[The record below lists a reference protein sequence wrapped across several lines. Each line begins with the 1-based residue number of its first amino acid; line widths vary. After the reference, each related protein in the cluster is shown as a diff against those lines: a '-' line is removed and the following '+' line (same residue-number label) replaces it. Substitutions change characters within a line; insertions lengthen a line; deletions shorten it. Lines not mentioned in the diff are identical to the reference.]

1 MSKILIIEDDKVMCE
16 ELARLLAGAGYQS
29 LILPELSMQPRAPLS
44 LEQLVQSIIA
54 SQPNLLLLD
63 LNLPDF
69 SGVAILKTLRAQS
82 DLPVIVVTSNTADSD
97 QVLSMSYGADDYI
110 TKPYNPHILLL
121 RIAAVLKRAESSPNL
136 LEFRGLSI
144 DLGRGTIERSQSLD
158 ANDPRRPQRVLLTKN
173 EMIILGHLLDQQGQI
188 VPREALM
195 ADLWNNHE
203 YINDNALTVN
213 VSRLR
218 HKLEKLGAGDSITT
232 RKGLGYLLS

>member
-1 MSKILIIEDDKVMCE
+1 MSKILVIEDDKAMRA
-16 ELARLLAGAGYQS
+16 ELSRLLESSGHQPAT
-29 LILPELSMQPRAPLS
+29 LPILSEPSDHPVALDE
-44 LEQLVQSIIA
+44 LVQAILDAHS
-54 SQPNLLLLD
+54 NLLLLD
-63 LNLPDF
+63 LNLPGF
-69 SGVAILKTLRAQS
+69 NGVAILKALRAQS
-82 DLPVIVVTSNTADSD
+82 ELPVIVVTANTADSD

-110 TKPYNPHILLL
+110 TKPYNPNILLL

-144 DLGRGTIERSQSLD
+144 DLGRGTITRGSD
-158 ANDPRRPQRVLLTKN
+158 RVLLTKN
-173 EMIILGHLLDQQGQI
+173 EMIILGHLLDRQGQI

-218 HKLEKLGAGDSITT
+218 HKLEKLGAGDAITT
-232 RKGLGYLLS
+232 RKGLGYILS